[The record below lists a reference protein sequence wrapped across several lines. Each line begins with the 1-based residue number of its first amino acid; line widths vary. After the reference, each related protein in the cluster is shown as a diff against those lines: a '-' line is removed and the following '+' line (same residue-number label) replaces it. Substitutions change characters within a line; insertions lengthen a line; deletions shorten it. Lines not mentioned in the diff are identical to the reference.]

1 MGERV
6 RFLAEPRNDRV
17 NGARL
22 GKAIH
27 PRESYVGPTPRS
39 YFDGLSTSGPSPT
52 PLDPLTWLRVSGH
65 STCLWIPV

>member
-17 NGARL
+17 KGALL

-27 PRESYVGPTPRS
+27 SRESYVGPTP
-39 YFDGLSTSGPSPT
+39 
-52 PLDPLTWLRVSGH
+52 LDPSTWLRVSGPPGMD
-65 STCLWIPV
+65 SGSGAGMTEGES